1 MHVSTK
7 VSSLL
12 CHPFGFHYAFI
23 IFLSLQVL
31 WGFFCLF
38 LFKLE
43 KLAILRE
50 GGF

>member
-1 MHVSTK
+1 GHVS
-7 VSSLL
+7 
-12 CHPFGFHYAFI
+12 CHHCCVIPLGFHYAFI